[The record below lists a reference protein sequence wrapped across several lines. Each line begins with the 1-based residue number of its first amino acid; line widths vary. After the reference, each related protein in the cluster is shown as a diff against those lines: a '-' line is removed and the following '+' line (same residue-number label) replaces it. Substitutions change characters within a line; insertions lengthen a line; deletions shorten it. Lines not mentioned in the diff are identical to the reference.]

1 MTAMDLKDPREVVA
15 EHVDAL
21 RDYAKRV
28 IVRSGSLSVDEDGD
42 RSSRLD
48 EFFAVGSSF
57 DLTECEM
64 VVQLYRGVLSGQR
77 RLGCDCPTCRHR
89 AGRDG

>member
-21 RDYAKRV
+21 RHYAKRV

-57 DLTECEM
+57 DLTEREM
-64 VVQLYRGVLSGQR
+64 VVQLYRGVLSEPR
-77 RLGCDCPTCRHR
+77 KLGCDCPTCRAR
-89 AGRDG
+89 SGRDG

>member
-1 MTAMDLKDPREVVA
+1 MAAMDLKNPKEVVA
-15 EHVDAL
+15 EHVEAL

-28 IVRSGSLSVDEDGD
+28 IVRSGSLSVDEDVD

-57 DLTECEM
+57 DLTEREM
-64 VVQLYRGVLSGQR
+64 VFELYRGILSEPQ
-77 RLGCDCPTCRHR
+77 RLGCDCATCRHR
-89 AGRDG
+89 TDREG

>member
-1 MTAMDLKDPREVVA
+1 MTAVDLKDPKEVVA
-15 EHVDAL
+15 AHVEAL

-28 IVRSGSLSVDEDGD
+28 IVLTGSLSVDEDAD
-42 RSSRLD
+42 RSSRLQ

-57 DLTECEM
+57 DLTEREM
-64 VVQLYRGVLSGQR
+64 VVQVYRGLLREPR

-89 AGRDG
+89 VGTDS